1 MCTIVTFGFTKFNSK
16 GKDTKMLAASSS
28 NGETEAHLNLL
39 RDQPDDKLIP

>member
-16 GKDTKMLAASSS
+16 GKDTKMLAAPS

-39 RDQPDDKLIP
+39 RDQPGDKLIP